1 MIHLHTSCCLFWFCR
16 SPRCNVEIPRVVS
29 TANISSGQPHDG
41 TRKYVSR
48 DVFAQKEKASC
59 RAKQANFRHVRIL
72 FGKSQHAF
80 SRTQTRICRHFK
92 ERPHRRAAK
101 QELPVGC
108 ERQATINDVL
118 SEHHGRTVRVCGS
131 LSNRR
136 QHQCVHKR
144 HQHRHQRLYHHQQQ
158 WQRQQQHA
166 YTHRLLVTTE
176 TMCADFIHTHN
187 NQPSRWTTARM
198 RDGSPSSTSERSVS
212 LW

>member
-1 MIHLHTSCCLFWFCR
+1 MIRVSVHLNTSCCLFWFCR

-101 QELPVGC
+101 QELPVGR
-108 ERQATINDVL
+108 EQQTTNN
-118 SEHHGRTVRVCGS
+118 SQ
-131 LSNRR
+131 RR
-136 QHQCVHKR
+136 S
-144 HQHRHQRLYHHQQQ
+144 
-158 WQRQQQHA
+158 A
-166 YTHRLLVTTE
+166 GT
-176 TMCADFIHTHN
+176 
-187 NQPSRWTTARM
+187 SRKKSASAWK
-198 RDGSPSSTSERSVS
+198 PQ
-212 LW
+212 